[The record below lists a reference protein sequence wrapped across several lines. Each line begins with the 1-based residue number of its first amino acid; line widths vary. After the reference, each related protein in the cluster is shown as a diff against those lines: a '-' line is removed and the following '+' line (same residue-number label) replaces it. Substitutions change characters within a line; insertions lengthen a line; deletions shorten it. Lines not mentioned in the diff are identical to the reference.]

1 MSSLRP
7 VNFKL
12 ANRKLYAPSEEGCC
26 SKIPLPVWT
35 DGTQC
40 VSCWKCSFL
49 DRLRILFT
57 GRVGDDGLWRIHITG
72 ENPVSE
78 HKIWRIRD
86 KFIPDRCNMMRF
98 YESRATRLG
107 SREVIHDDEMW
118 NMGGNE
124 QCITLE

>member
-12 ANRKLYAPSEEGCC
+12 ANRKLYAPSEEGSC

-57 GRVGDDGLWRIHITG
+57 GRVWASVRSGGTQPPMWIAADYPFM
-72 ENPVSE
+72 ENPENS
-78 HKIWRIRD
+78 K
-86 KFIPDRCNMMRF
+86 K
-98 YESRATRLG
+98 
-107 SREVIHDDEMW
+107 
-118 NMGGNE
+118 
-124 QCITLE
+124 

>member
-57 GRVGDDGLWRIHITG
+57 GCVWASVKSGATQPPMWIASEYPFM
-72 ENPVSE
+72 ENPE
-78 HKIWRIRD
+78 NTEK
-86 KFIPDRCNMMRF
+86 
-98 YESRATRLG
+98 
-107 SREVIHDDEMW
+107 
-118 NMGGNE
+118 
-124 QCITLE
+124 